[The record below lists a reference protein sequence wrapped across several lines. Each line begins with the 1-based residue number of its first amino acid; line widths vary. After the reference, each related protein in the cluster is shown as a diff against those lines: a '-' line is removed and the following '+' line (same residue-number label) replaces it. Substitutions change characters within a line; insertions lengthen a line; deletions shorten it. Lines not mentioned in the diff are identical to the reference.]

1 MILEFQSAIVI
12 PALYT
17 VYNFVWDCAF
27 TVEKRIKYT
36 KIMERYFILEIPW
49 PRALYSKPRNMKFID
64 PGSIICIGIINTTLI
79 LYYID
84 KSYFCLIQ
92 VKFLDCIQ
100 SKAEVKIQK

>member
-1 MILEFQSAIVI
+1 
-12 PALYT
+12 
-17 VYNFVWDCAF
+17 
-27 TVEKRIKYT
+27 
-36 KIMERYFILEIPW
+36 MERYFILEIPW
-49 PRALYSKPRNMKFID
+49 PRAPYSKPRNIKFID
-64 PGSIICIGIINTTLI
+64 PGSITCIGVINTTLI